1 MFRYR
6 DGASRSA
13 SIVSAQHESQI
24 DFTTYF
30 GHGYHGETYSS
41 TPDNHS
47 QGHSGTASSS
57 NHEEHPLDTDRIH
70 AQTHSYRHALNS
82 DLLRHQGFQQGR
94 GSTLDPGSTTS
105 SLAQAVRGAGYH
117 VALGARNGRL
127 SPRTG
132 LQPLSNSTSVS
143 INGTSYDI
151 GGHHPDMSAFVEGPE
166 DDDWLHEVNDSEKP
180 RSGSMRCN
188 SRGLL
193 NVGFLLVVCISVLT
207 LFLGWP
213 VLYYANTLSNHA
225 LWGPKATALPEG
237 PTWINVIDNNGSS
250 QRTTQSPLRGLIDQD
265 TPASAMNKT
274 SSDGKR
280 KMKLVFSDEFNEDGR
295 TFFEG
300 DDPYWTA
307 VDLHYWG
314 THDFEWYSPLG
325 AITQDGALRIKTQ
338 FPHPYRLYSFL
349 RSQSAMLQSWNKLCI
364 QGAVWMMGNIGRAG
378 YGASN
383 EGMWPAT
390 WQITTGHSCKRSI
403 HSGCDVGTMPHQTY
417 FANGT
422 GGPLAA
428 EVTGPYPES
437 EGLGLSSLP
446 GQRLSRCTCSASS
459 DHPGPK
465 HEDGSWMGR
474 GASELDLLEGTSGG
488 YGRNSMSFQ
497 NAPFNAYH
505 QIASGFAQVFDPN
518 NTMNST
524 QQSVSAIIKNS
535 QTAWQLSGGDY
546 GTYGVEW
553 IPHYRDEDPY
563 VTWMTDGQ
571 PSWRLDAGA
580 VGPDDAA
587 EIGQRLIP
595 PEPVIIFN
603 LGMSK
608 GFSDVD
614 FDNLKFPGV
623 MSVDYVRFYQDEGME
638 SLSCDGAFPEMPTVS
653 YIDKYSEAY
662 QNPNLTA
669 WRGKRKN
676 GSPECD

>member
-325 AITQDGALRIKTQ
+325 AITQDGALRITFSEQ
-338 FPHPYRLYSFL
+338 PMNDLNYT
-349 RSQSAMLQSWNKLCI
+349 SAMLQSWNKLCI
-364 QGAVWMMGNIGRAG
+364 QGGYLEVSWPAVWMMGNIGRAG

-383 EGMWPAT
+383 EGMWPYNYD
-390 WQITTGHSCKRSI
+390 S
-403 HSGCDVGTMPHQTY
+403 CDVGTMPHQTY

-474 GASELDLLEGTSGG
+474 GASELD
-488 YGRNSMSFQ
+488 Y
-497 NAPFNAYH
+497 
-505 QIASGFAQVFDPN
+505 
-518 NTMNST
+518 
-524 QQSVSAIIKNS
+524 
-535 QTAWQLSGGDY
+535 
-546 GTYGVEW
+546 
-553 IPHYRDEDPY
+553 YRDEDPY

-595 PEPVIIFN
+595 PEPMYIIFN

-653 YIDKYSEAY
+653 YIDKY
-662 QNPNLTA
+662 
-669 WRGKRKN
+669 
-676 GSPECD
+676 